1 MGGAAKL
8 SFEEGVDSYVPY
20 AGSLKDNVGL
30 TLSKVKSTF
39 CNCGALT
46 IPEFQQKARLTLVSA
61 TSIVEGG
68 AHDVILKD
76 QNVTSPK

>member
-1 MGGAAKL
+1 MPSMAALKGAVCSVAL
-8 SFEEGVDSYVPY
+8 LPWFP
-20 AGSLKDNVGL
+20 LIFL
-30 TLSKVKSTF
+30 L
-39 CNCGALT
+39 GALRRLAVR
-46 IPEFQQKARLTLVSA
+46 IDAIQQKARLTLVSA

>member
-1 MGGAAKL
+1 MAALK
-8 SFEEGVDSYVPY
+8 GVACSVALLPWFP
-20 AGSLKDNVGL
+20 LIFL
-30 TLSKVKSTF
+30 L
-39 CNCGALT
+39 GALRRLAVL
-46 IPEFQQKARLTLVSA
+46 IDVIQQKARLTLVST